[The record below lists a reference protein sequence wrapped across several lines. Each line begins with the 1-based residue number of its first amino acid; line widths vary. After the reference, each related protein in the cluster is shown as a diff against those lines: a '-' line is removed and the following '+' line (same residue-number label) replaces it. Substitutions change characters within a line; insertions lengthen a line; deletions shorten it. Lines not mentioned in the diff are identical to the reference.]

1 MPPRPRKQRNGLP
14 AYCYR
19 DPKTG
24 AYWMYVPDQS
34 RKTGLRREGYAQD
47 MHRMLDDWARCW
59 GATEARGDTVGAAFD
74 VFLGE
79 LAQRRHA
86 AEISKTTEE
95 DYRKR
100 VASLRRAFGSVRL
113 LDVDVPM
120 LARWRDVRG
129 NKRTTFNR
137 ERTVLLETFKV
148 AIERGMCRENPVVHL
163 KRKQETPRDR
173 LPTDAE
179 VNAVLA
185 HCPRWL
191 AGVVILAAASGL
203 REGDILRLRKAD
215 FGPEGLTVLPN
226 KTRRKNPR
234 PTRWAWSEGLK
245 MACELV
251 ARESVVSSLYW
262 LSKADGQP
270 YSEDGFRTAWNR
282 AIRAALA
289 KNPGLERFRFN
300 DLRAKAGSEA
310 TDWRILG
317 HLDRKTFERIY
328 NRAPREV
335 VPSR

>member
-24 AYWMYVPDQS
+24 AYWMYVPDS
-34 RKTGLRREGYAQD
+34 TRKTGLRREGFGQD
-47 MHRMLDDWARCW
+47 LDRMLDAWARCW
-59 GATEARGDTVGAAFD
+59 GATERRGNTLDAAFD
-74 VFLGE
+74 AYLGVIATRRHEGE
-79 LAQRRHA
+79 L
-86 AEISKTTEE
+86 SDTTVT

-100 VASLRRAFGSVRL
+100 VASLRPVFGHVRL
-113 LDVDVPM
+113 ADVTVPM
-120 LARWRDVRG
+120 LAAWRDVRG

-137 ERTVLLETFKV
+137 ERTVLSEVFKV
-148 AIERGMCRENPVVHL
+148 AIERGLCRENPVVHL
-163 KRKQETPRDR
+163 KPKMETPRDR

-191 AGVVILAAASGL
+191 AGVVILAAATGL

-215 FGPEGLTVLPN
+215 FGPDGLTVLPR

-245 MACELV
+245 LACELV
-251 ARESVVSSLYW
+251 ARESVVSSLLW
-262 LSKADGQP
+262 LSKPDGQP
-270 YSEDGFRTAWNR
+270 YTEDGFRTAWNR
-282 AIRAALA
+282 AIRAALDA
-289 KNPGLERFRFN
+289 TPGLERFRFN
-300 DLRAKAGSEA
+300 DLRAKAGSES

-317 HLDRKTFERIY
+317 HLDQRTFERVY